1 MSHQWLFTLKL
12 FSVLGCGLIA
22 GVFFA
27 FSTFVMRA
35 LAQRPSAEGIA
46 AMQAINTTV
55 INPWFMAAF
64 LGTAVT
70 CLVMAVA
77 SALRWTQ
84 PESYVLIASLFYLV
98 GSFGVTIMFNVP
110 LNDALAIVKPGSSE
124 GESLWANYLI
134 NWTFWNHVRTI
145 ASLVAAALF
154 TIALM
159 K

>member
-46 AMQAINTTV
+46 AMQAINTAV

-124 GESLWANYLI
+124 GGSLWANYLI